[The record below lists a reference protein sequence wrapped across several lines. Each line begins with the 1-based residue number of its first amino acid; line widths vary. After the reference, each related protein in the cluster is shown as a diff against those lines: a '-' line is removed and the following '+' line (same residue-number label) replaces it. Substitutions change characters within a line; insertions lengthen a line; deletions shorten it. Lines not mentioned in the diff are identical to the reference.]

1 MADEIK
7 PTLDEEPEGES
18 SGAKEQQS
26 VQIDVDAVMKEL
38 EAIGK
43 TKPEDVRNMHQASV
57 QTGRYANEIG
67 QLRQE
72 IQRLRSE
79 REVPQRRQD
88 YGEYDNQDPIDLSQV
103 IRKEVKGVYQEIQ
116 QEQWDSYNRQMQQ
129 INKVRSNDYY
139 DLVGDVFE
147 KHIQNPDTQMRISSG
162 QTTYEDE
169 FHRVKDKYLITALQ
183 RSRDALGS
191 LKGGKKAAPHVES
204 GASPAPV
211 KEPDEDNPKARARK
225 VAAKS
230 TGSDD
235 DLDLMIDAMLP
246 KGDPLLSV

>member
-7 PTLDEEPEGES
+7 PTLDEEPQGES
-18 SGAKEQQS
+18 SGAKETAE
-26 VQIDVDAVMKEL
+26 IDVDAVMKEL

-43 TKPEDVRNMHQASV
+43 TRPEDVRNMHQASV

-72 IQRLRSE
+72 IQRLRTE

-88 YGEYDNQDPIDLSQV
+88 YGEYDSQDPIDLSQV
-103 IRKEVKGVYQEIQ
+103 IRKEVRGVYDEIQ
-116 QEQWDSYNRQMQQ
+116 QQQAEAYNRQMQQ
-129 INKVRSNDYY
+129 IYKIRSNDYY
-139 DLVGDVFE
+139 DLVGEVFE
-147 KHIQNPDTQMRISSG
+147 KHVQNPDTQMRINSG

-191 LKGGKKAAPHVES
+191 LKGGKKTAPHMES
-204 GASPAPV
+204 GASPAPT
-211 KEPDEDNPKARARK
+211 KEPDENNPKERARK
-225 VAAKS
+225 VASKS

-235 DLDLMIDAMLP
+235 DLDSMIDAMLP